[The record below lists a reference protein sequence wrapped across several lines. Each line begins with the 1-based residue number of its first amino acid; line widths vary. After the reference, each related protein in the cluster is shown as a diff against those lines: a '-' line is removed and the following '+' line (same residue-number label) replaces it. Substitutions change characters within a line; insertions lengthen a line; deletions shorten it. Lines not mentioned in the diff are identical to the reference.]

1 MARTHHAMK
10 TSTPKTGQT
19 LMDAVIENLKGYG
32 VGSFTTK
39 DLQAFSISSLLRLLR
54 SWTFLVWLV
63 CIYLCNPQRFHVLPQ
78 FFDSISKLPAEGVWV
93 RAIVVVLQLASDRV
107 TECKVYGNK
116 FVADA
121 VNKKPCASVDGH
133 GQSFSAVGRG
143 GITCDL

>member
-1 MARTHHAMK
+1 M
-10 TSTPKTGQT
+10 
-19 LMDAVIENLKGYG
+19 
-32 VGSFTTK
+32 GSFTTK
-39 DLQAFSISSLLRLLR
+39 DLQAFFNFCTSTPVEVMDFFGLGGMHK
-54 SWTFLVWLV
+54 
-63 CIYLCNPQRFHVLPQ
+63 YLCNPQRFHVLPQ

-93 RAIVVVLQLASDRV
+93 RAIVVVLQVASDRG

-121 VNKKPCASVDGH
+121 VKQKQCASVDGH